1 MHLPPAA
8 GFVPA
13 LLLTLGAL
21 LAAVPATAVTVTCG
35 TASGLAGQTVTVSVN
50 TADLTGLN
58 VMACQFRLTYN
69 AAVVTATGVSTAGT
83 LAGGAGW
90 STPAFNLTSGRIDV
104 AAAGTSAL
112 AGAGAILNVTFL
124 INPALLSGSS
134 TTLTLSNCV
143 LNEGYPPVTTAN
155 GSITVTVTPKI
166 TVTPNT
172 GGIVRGATLQFYV
185 SGSVTNPVV
194 WATTDAGV
202 ATINT
207 AGLLTAVGPGVV
219 RVFAVDN
226 AGKRDTTDGAIL
238 VHPMGVTVGTASAQL
253 NQAVSVPVTVTN
265 LTGLGVR
272 FGEFQ
277 ISFDNRYLSFD
288 SATRPAG
295 TLLNGYGSMNV
306 GASSFGTTTR
316 VTVSFAG
323 NTDLAGAGTL
333 FNLNLAAGSTNYGS
347 VALSLGVALFNE
359 TVEAVRS
366 SGTVNIATPST
377 FNVSP
382 SSVTLLAGQTQQ
394 FTLTGSPVLPVT
406 WSTLEP
412 AVATITSTGLLT
424 AVAGGVTRVRSADN
438 SGGISLNTSVTIYDF
453 ALTVT
458 SVTTS
463 PGAVTQVPLS
473 LDRTIGALGVYGV
486 ELSVGWTPT
495 YVTAVSFPAS
505 GLLSSWGTPTTNL
518 SSGSMRIATAGST
531 ALSNAGQVLG
541 YLSFTTSATTP
552 IPTDIPITLTATT
565 FNEGKPIARV
575 TNGIL
580 HVHGGVD
587 VPDGAD
593 PGFALGPPRPNP
605 SRGLAR
611 LSFTLPAAAPEGEPV
626 RLVVFGTDGRRMR
639 TLVDGR
645 LAAGRHEVSWDARDG
660 DGRPVPTGLYFCRLE
675 WMGRTLE
682 RKLAVLR

>member
-1 MHLPPAA
+1 MHLPPAT

-13 LLLTLGAL
+13 LLMTLGGL

-58 VMACQFRLTYN
+58 VVACQFRLAYN

-83 LAGGAGW
+83 LAGDAGW
-90 STPAFNLTSGRIDV
+90 STPAFNPTSGRIDV

-134 TTLTLSNCV
+134 TTLTLSNFL
-143 LNEGYPPVTTAN
+143 LNEGYPLVTTAN
-155 GSITVTVTPKI
+155 GSITVNATPRI

-172 GGIVRGATLQFYV
+172 GEIVRGATLQFYAG
-185 SGSVTNPVV
+185 GSVVSPVA
-194 WATTDAGV
+194 WASTDAGV
-202 ATINT
+202 ATIDA

-219 RVFAVDN
+219 RAFAVDN
-226 AGKRDTTDGAIL
+226 AGKRDTTDGDIL
-238 VHPMGVTVGTASAQL
+238 VHPMGVTVGTASALL
-253 NQAVSVPVTVTN
+253 NQTVSVPVTVTN

-277 ISFDNRYLSFD
+277 ITFDNRNLSFN
-288 SATRPAG
+288 SANRPSGA
-295 TLLNGYGSMNV
+295 LLDGYGSMNV

-323 NTDLAGAGTL
+323 STDLAGAGTL
-333 FNLNLAAGSTNYGS
+333 FDLNLTAGSTNYGS
-347 VALSLGVALFNE
+347 AELRLGVALFNE
-359 TVEAVRS
+359 TVEAMRIN
-366 SGTVNIATPST
+366 GTVNIAAPATYTVNPA
-377 FNVSP
+377 N
-382 SSVTLLAGQTQQ
+382 VTLLAGQTQQ
-394 FTLTGSPVLPVT
+394 FTLTGSPGLPVI
-406 WSTLEP
+406 WSTLDP

-424 AVAGGVTRVRSADN
+424 AVAGGVTRVCAADN
-438 SGGISLNTSVTIYDF
+438 SGGIALNTSVTAYDF

-458 SVTTS
+458 SVTTA
-463 PGAVTQVPLS
+463 PGAVTQMPLS

-486 ELSVGWTPT
+486 ELSVGWSPA

-518 SSGSMRIATAGST
+518 SSGLMRVAAAGST
-531 ALSNAGQVLG
+531 ALSNGGQVLG

-552 IPTDIPITLTATT
+552 IPTDIPITLTMTT
-565 FNEGKPIARV
+565 FNEGKPIAQI
-575 TNGIL
+575 TNGML
-580 HVHGGVD
+580 RVRSGVD

-593 PGFALGPPRPNP
+593 PDFALGPPRPNP

-611 LSFTLPAAAPEGEPV
+611 LSFTLPSAAAGGAPV
-626 RLVVFGTDGRRMR
+626 RLMVFGTDGRRVRM
-639 TLVDGR
+639 LVDRR
-645 LAAGRHEVSWDARDG
+645 LAAGRHEVSWDTRDG
-660 DGRPVPTGLYFCRLE
+660 DGRPVPTGLYFCRIE
-675 WMGRTLE
+675 WMGQTLE
-682 RKLAVLR
+682 RKLAVLH